1 MKKSK
6 LALFTLCSVAILGGL
21 AACSKTETEGS
32 ITKGSETEITAEL
45 PDGDEVVE
53 DQLSLKDDGYFKEIV
68 TGNDNPKVKFESE
81 YNTDW
86 SDDSWEDVDFKIDK
100 LKVVEVDKFKGDDE
114 QKYKGLLSIHYTLEN
129 KGKEEVK
136 MHPDTATIIL
146 NDGTEIKAAHFA
158 DYWEDVFSKDKKKD
172 GYVHFKFDKTDE
184 IDNIKEIH
192 VKFEGRYKDSD
203 DKDKVD
209 HEYNVQLPL
218 ALAN

>member
-1 MKKSK
+1 MKKNK
-6 LALFTLCSVAILGGL
+6 LVLLTAATVVLGGL
-21 AACSKTETEGS
+21 GACSRTETEGS
-32 ITKGSETEITAEL
+32 ITKGSETQITAEL
-45 PDGDEVVE
+45 PDGDEVTE

-86 SDDSWEDVDFKIDK
+86 HDDSWEDVDFKIDK

-114 QKYKGLLSIHYTLEN
+114 QKYKGLLSMHYTLEN
-129 KGKEEVK
+129 NGTEEVK

-146 NDGTEIKAAHFA
+146 NDGTEIQAAHFA

-172 GYVHFKFDKTDE
+172 GYIHFKFDKTDE